1 MIMSRLTKELT
12 TNSNYEIQLIQK
24 GFTYV
29 TNTPYYEQIIH
40 KLGHLEDLEDKL
52 GCPLEVVFKALKEGI
67 YKKDEN
73 IIFEAT
79 LRIYNG
85 EAYLCQPYD
94 DRLLHKVLLK
104 DYGKTWWLKGD
115 KSE

>member
-1 MIMSRLTKELT
+1 MIMSRLTNKNIVISGARCGYKDLF
-12 TNSNYEIQLIQK
+12 NKVYN
-24 GFTYV
+24 
-29 TNTPYYEQIIH
+29 
-40 KLGHLEDLEDKL
+40 KLGKLEDLEDEL
-52 GCPLEVVFKALKEGI
+52 GCPLEVVFKAFKEGV

-104 DYGKTWWLKGD
+104 DYGKTWWLKG
-115 KSE
+115 ERNEN